1 MNIHAKKYQLIEWI
15 TNISDAYL
23 IEKLIEIAEK
33 TDCLNEI
40 SNAEIESIQR
50 GLKDIKE
57 NRILDHSD
65 VREKYEKYI

>member
-1 MNIHAKKYQLIEWI
+1 MNIHAKKHQLIEWI

-57 NRILDHSD
+57 NRILDRSD